1 MGCSLFRLRSV
12 DKHIRHLIKKLC
24 KAQLALA
31 HVVAICAQIAEVILY
46 RRLHAH
52 YAGGIGCAAAQVF
65 LLSSAYLATRKL
77 YAVSHIQR
85 AHALGRVELV
95 SADGIKVTMSCV
107 KGHLEETL
115 NSIHM
120 QQCIGGFFLKYAA
133 NSLGVIYGAHLVIH
147 LHNGYKTGVRSYHFL
162 KLCKVYCSGM
172 IHRRFLHVI
181 LLIKA
186 FEGLVYRGV
195 LSGPHNYPALSS
207 HCLQGAEECHV
218 VAFRAAGGKDDL
230 FSCGIYRPGYGLSGG
245 VYGSLLPYRRRICR
259 RRVKEFFRHILPCP
273 VCRRRQRGGGC
284 AVIKIYHN

>member
-65 LLSSAYLATRKL
+65 LLPSAYLATRKL

-85 AHALGRVELV
+85 AHSLGCVELV
-95 SADGIKVTMSCV
+95 SADGVKVTMSCV

-133 NSLGVIYGAHLVIH
+133 NGLGVIYCAHLIIH
-147 LHNGYKTGVRSYHFL
+147 LHNGYKAGIRGYHFL
-162 KLCKVYCSGM
+162 KLCQVYCSGM
-172 IHRRFLHVI
+172 IHRRFLYVI

-186 FEGLVYRGV
+186 FKGLIYRWV
-195 LSGPHNYPALSS
+195 LGSSHYYPALSS
-207 HCLQGAEECHV
+207 HCLQGAKEGHV
-218 VAFRAAGGKDDL
+218 VAFSTAGGKDDL
-230 FSCGIYRPGYGLSGG
+230 FSRGVYRPGDRLSGG
-245 VYGSLLPYRRRICR
+245 VYGSLLPYRRRICSR
-259 RRVKEFFRHILPCP
+259 RIKEFFRHILPRP
-273 VCRRRQRGGGC
+273 VSRRRQRGGGG